1 MPIICKISW
10 NDFLSYCKKHRK
22 TSVWLTCST
31 IMKINQLL
39 VVVVVVEH
47 RQRKLWSKK
56 NHDLKGT
63 KHQSIAW
70 QSVVGS
76 LVHAK

>member
-1 MPIICKISW
+1 MYAYHLQNVMNAFIS
-10 NDFLSYCKKHRK
+10 FSKKTKKHCL
-22 TSVWLTCST
+22 SDLFNNHENQSIISSCSSRAQT
-31 IMKINQLL
+31 KKVMIQ
-39 VVVVVVEH
+39 
-47 RQRKLWSKK
+47 K